1 MEGRAMK
8 LSKKGKAGR
17 APRSVSMP
25 VDFWK
30 TANGLIH
37 LATNDPEGEGF
48 HVAISNDKTKPNG
61 HPTLYRRLDTFL
73 RMKGAFDVTAS

>member
-1 MEGRAMK
+1 MEGRGMK
-8 LSKKGKAGR
+8 LSKGKAGK

-37 LATNDPEGEGF
+37 IATNDPEGEGF
-48 HVAISNDKTKPNG
+48 HVAVSNDKTKPNG
-61 HPTLYRRLDTFL
+61 HPSLYRRLDAFL
-73 RMKGAFDVTAS
+73 RMKGAFDVTVH